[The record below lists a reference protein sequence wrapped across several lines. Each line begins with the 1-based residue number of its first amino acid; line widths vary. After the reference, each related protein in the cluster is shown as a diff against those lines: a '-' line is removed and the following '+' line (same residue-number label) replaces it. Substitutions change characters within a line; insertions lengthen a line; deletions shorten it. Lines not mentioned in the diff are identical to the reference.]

1 MKKLLFV
8 LLTLASTSLIAQLPG
23 NFQLL
28 YKLKT
33 HRDSVFANRVE
44 RELITDMVTVG
55 LTDSILPTK
64 TSTHQ
69 TRLFNWML
77 RTFAGLRWRAID
89 GKKHA
94 MVGTLKGGMST
105 PTHDSFTEYDV
116 TFQTFQHTPKYQ
128 ALVKL
133 AYQAQRDKMRKGRNF
148 LKKKGVNPD
157 SLTAIDL
164 AKLRI
169 HPEHTPL
176 KKNRDS
182 LNKYFLPCL
191 PGTNID
197 NHPAW
202 SVTNPTVGCYG
213 AFVLDGN
220 HKGSPEIHPYEW
232 LWWIDTKERTPNKVV
247 WYAGLMREGSNRFLR
262 WSKKPRVGFIKIPFV
277 FDVTDTVNTIKI
289 EHLVVGDMKPEALK
303 KLGNYVPDNAYKF
316 GSSGLLNLSTIY
328 DGSESFPYS
337 IKFKYEALN
346 TDAVR
351 WWFTTETDNKQFVW
365 GYLNIA
371 VSTDDVYAIRVT
383 MED

>member
-1 MKKLLFV
+1 MKTLVTILLA
-8 LLTLASTSLIAQLPG
+8 LACNTVFAQLPTD
-23 NFQLL
+23 FELL
-28 YKLKT
+28 YKVKT
-33 HRDSVFANRVE
+33 DRAGVFANKVE
-44 RELITDMVTVG
+44 RELITDMVKVG

-64 TSTHQ
+64 TATHQ

-77 RTFAGLRWRAID
+77 RSFAGLRWRAID

-105 PTHDSFTEYDV
+105 PSKDFFTEYDI
-116 TFQTFQHTPKYQ
+116 TFQMYQHTPKYQ
-128 ALVKL
+128 ALVKQG
-133 AYQAQRDKMRKGRNF
+133 YQAQRDKMLKGRNY
-148 LKKKGVNPD
+148 LEKKGINPD
-157 SLTAIDL
+157 TLSAASLANM
-164 AKLRI
+164 RI

-191 PGTNID
+191 PGTTVD

-232 LWWIDTKERTPNKVV
+232 LWWMDTKERTPNKLV

-277 FDVTDTVNTIKI
+277 FDVTDTVNTIKV
-289 EHLVVGDMKPEALK
+289 EHLVVGDMKPESLS
-303 KLGNYVPDNAYKF
+303 KLGNYIP
-316 GSSGLLNLSTIY
+316 
-328 DGSESFPYS
+328 
-337 IKFKYEALN
+337 
-346 TDAVR
+346 TDAVNFNNGGGGMGFSYGNKIKFDFGKLDTKAVS
-351 WWFTTETDNKQFVW
+351 WWVTTETDNKQFVW

>member
-1 MKKLLFV
+1 MKKLLIV
-8 LLTLASTSLIAQLPG
+8 LLVFAGSSLFAQLPG

-28 YKLKT
+28 YKLAT
-33 HRDSVFANRVE
+33 QRDSVFANRVE

-105 PTHDSFTEYDV
+105 PSSDFFTEYDV
-116 TFQTFQHTPKYQ
+116 TFQMFQHTPKYQ
-128 ALVKL
+128 ALVKM

-148 LKKKGVNPD
+148 LKKKGINPD
-157 SLTAIDL
+157 TLTGAEL

-191 PGTNID
+191 PGTTID

-220 HKGSPEIHPYEW
+220 HKGGPEIHPYEW
-232 LWWIDTKERTPNKVV
+232 LWWMDTKERTPNKLV

-277 FDVTDTVNTIKI
+277 FDVTDTVNTIKV
-289 EHLVVGDMKPEALK
+289 EHLVVGDMKPESLK
-303 KLGNYVPDNAYKF
+303 KLGNYVPTDAGN
-316 GSSGLLNLSTIY
+316 
-328 DGSESFPYS
+328 
-337 IKFKYEALN
+337 FKNGGGGMGFSWGNKITFDFENLN

-351 WWFTTETDNKQFVW
+351 WWITTETDNKQFVW

-383 MED
+383 LED

>member
-1 MKKLLFV
+1 MKKLFIVLFAFASS
-8 LLTLASTSLIAQLPG
+8 LAMAQMPG

-33 HRDSVFANRVE
+33 DRDSVFANRVK

-105 PTHDSFTEYDV
+105 PSSDFFTEYDV
-116 TFQTFQHTPKYQ
+116 TFQMFQHTPKYQ
-128 ALVKL
+128 ALVKM
-133 AYQAQRDKMRKGRNF
+133 AYQAQRDKMLKGRNF
-148 LKKKGVNPD
+148 LEKKGINPD
-157 SLTAIDL
+157 TLTGAEL

-202 SVTNPTVGCYG
+202 SITNPTVGCYG

-220 HKGSPEIHPYEW
+220 HKGGPEIHPYEW

-277 FDVTDTVNTIKI
+277 FDITDTINTIKV
-289 EHLVVGDMKPEALK
+289 EHLVVGDMKPESLK
-303 KLGNYVPDNAYKF
+303 KLGSYVPTDAGNFNNGGGGMGFSYGNKIKF
-316 GSSGLLNLSTIY
+316 DFENLST
-328 DGSESFPYS
+328 D
-337 IKFKYEALN
+337 AL
-346 TDAVR
+346 R
-351 WWFTTETDNKQFVW
+351 WWVTTETDNKQFVW

-371 VSTDDVYAIRVT
+371 VSTDDVYAIKVT

>member
-1 MKKLLFV
+1 MKKLLIV
-8 LLTLASTSLIAQLPG
+8 LLVFAGSSLFAQLPG

-33 HRDSVFANRVE
+33 QRDSVFANRVE

-105 PTHDSFTEYDV
+105 PSSDFFTEYDV
-116 TFQTFQHTPKYQ
+116 TFQMFQHTPKYQ
-128 ALVKL
+128 ALVKM

-148 LKKKGVNPD
+148 LKKKGINPD
-157 SLTAIDL
+157 TLTGAEL

-191 PGTNID
+191 PGTTID

-220 HKGSPEIHPYEW
+220 HKGGPEIHPYEW
-232 LWWIDTKERTPNKVV
+232 LWWMDTKERTPNNLV

-277 FDVTDTVNTIKI
+277 FDVTDTVNTIKV
-289 EHLVVGDMKPEALK
+289 EHLVVGDMKPESLK
-303 KLGNYVPDNAYKF
+303 KLSNYVPTDAGN
-316 GSSGLLNLSTIY
+316 
-328 DGSESFPYS
+328 
-337 IKFKYEALN
+337 FKNGGGGMGFSWGNKITFDFENLN

-351 WWFTTETDNKQFVW
+351 WWITTETDNKQFVW

-383 MED
+383 LED

>member
-1 MKKLLFV
+1 MKKTLIV
-8 LLTLASTSLIAQLPG
+8 LLVFAGSSLFAQLPG

-33 HRDSVFANRVE
+33 QRDSVFANRVE

-105 PTHDSFTEYDV
+105 PSSDFFTEYDV
-116 TFQTFQHTPKYQ
+116 TFQMFQHTPKYQ
-128 ALVKL
+128 TLVKI
-133 AYQAQRDKMRKGRNF
+133 AYQAQRDKMLKGRNF
-148 LKKKGVNPD
+148 LEKKGINPD
-157 SLTAIDL
+157 TLTGAEL

-191 PGTNID
+191 PGTTID

-220 HKGSPEIHPYEW
+220 HKGGPEIHPYEW
-232 LWWIDTKERTPNKVV
+232 LWWMDTKERTPNKLV

-277 FDVTDTVNTIKI
+277 FDITDTVNTIKV
-289 EHLVVGDMKPEALK
+289 EHLVVGDMKPESLK
-303 KLGNYVPDNAYKF
+303 KLGSYIPRNASNFNNGAEDMGFTYGNKITLDF
-316 GSSGLLNLSTIY
+316 ENLST
-328 DGSESFPYS
+328 D
-337 IKFKYEALN
+337 AL
-346 TDAVR
+346 R
-351 WWFTTETDNKQFVW
+351 WWITTETDNKQFVW

>member
-1 MKKLLFV
+1 MKKLLIV
-8 LLTLASTSLIAQLPG
+8 LLVFAGSSLFAQLPG

-33 HRDSVFANRVE
+33 QRDSVFANRVE

-105 PTHDSFTEYDV
+105 PSSDFFTEYDV
-116 TFQTFQHTPKYQ
+116 TFQMFQHTPKYQ
-128 ALVKL
+128 ALVKM
-133 AYQAQRDKMRKGRNF
+133 AYQAQRDKMLKGRNF
-148 LKKKGVNPD
+148 LEKKGINPD
-157 SLTAIDL
+157 TLTGAEL

-191 PGTNID
+191 PGTTID

-220 HKGSPEIHPYEW
+220 HKGGPEIHPYEW
-232 LWWIDTKERTPNKVV
+232 LWWMDTKERTPNKLV

-277 FDVTDTVNTIKI
+277 FDVTDTVNTIKV
-289 EHLVVGDMKPEALK
+289 EHLVVGDMKPESLK
-303 KLGNYVPDNAYKF
+303 KLGNYVPTDAGN
-316 GSSGLLNLSTIY
+316 
-328 DGSESFPYS
+328 
-337 IKFKYEALN
+337 FKNGGGGMGFSWGNKITFDFENLN

-351 WWFTTETDNKQFVW
+351 WWITTETDNKQFVW

-383 MED
+383 LED

>member
-1 MKKLLFV
+1 MKKLLIV
-8 LLTLASTSLIAQLPG
+8 LLVFAGSSLFAQLPG

-33 HRDSVFANRVE
+33 QRDSVFANRVE

-105 PTHDSFTEYDV
+105 PSSDFFTEYDV
-116 TFQTFQHTPKYQ
+116 TFQMFQHTPKYQ
-128 ALVKL
+128 ALVKM

-148 LKKKGVNPD
+148 LKKKGINPD
-157 SLTAIDL
+157 TLTGAEL

-191 PGTNID
+191 PGTTID

-220 HKGSPEIHPYEW
+220 HKGGPEIHPYEW
-232 LWWIDTKERTPNKVV
+232 LWWMDTKERTPNKLV

-277 FDVTDTVNTIKI
+277 FDVTDTVNTIKV
-289 EHLVVGDMKPEALK
+289 EHLVVGDMKPESLK
-303 KLGNYVPDNAYKF
+303 KLGNYVPTDAGN
-316 GSSGLLNLSTIY
+316 
-328 DGSESFPYS
+328 
-337 IKFKYEALN
+337 FKNGGGGMGFSWGNKITFDFENLN

-351 WWFTTETDNKQFVW
+351 WWITTETDNKQFVW

-383 MED
+383 LED

>member
-1 MKKLLFV
+1 MKIVVTILLA
-8 LLTLASTSLIAQLPG
+8 LACNSLFAQLPAD
-23 NFQLL
+23 FELL
-28 YKLKT
+28 YKVKT
-33 HRDSVFANRVE
+33 DRAGVFANKVE
-44 RELITDMVTVG
+44 RELITDMVKVG

-64 TSTHQ
+64 TATHQ

-77 RTFAGLRWRAID
+77 RSFAGLRWRAID
-89 GKKHA
+89 GKKHS
-94 MVGTLKGGMST
+94 MVGTLKGGMSS
-105 PTHDSFTEYDV
+105 PSKDFFTEYDV
-116 TFQTFQHTPKYQ
+116 TFQMFQHTPKYQ
-128 ALVKL
+128 ALVKQG
-133 AYQAQRDKMRKGRNF
+133 YQAQRDKMLKGRNY
-148 LKKKGVNPD
+148 LEKKGINPD
-157 SLTAIDL
+157 TLSAASLANM
-164 AKLRI
+164 RI

-191 PGTNID
+191 PGTTVD

-232 LWWIDTKERTPNKVV
+232 LWWMDTKERTPNKLV

-277 FDVTDTVNTIKI
+277 FDVTDTVNTIKV
-289 EHLVVGDMKPEALK
+289 EHLVVGDMKPESLS
-303 KLGNYVPDNAYKF
+303 KLGNYIPTDAGNFNNGAGGMGFSYGNK
-316 GSSGLLNLSTIY
+316 
-328 DGSESFPYS
+328 
-337 IKFKYEALN
+337 IKFDFGKLDTKAIK
-346 TDAVR
+346 
-351 WWFTTETDNKQFVW
+351 WWVTTETDNKQFVW